1 MAAKNKG
8 GLGRGLN
15 ALIAD
20 ATLESGTV
28 SGAQEELPLGDI
40 VPNPNQPRKNFDEE
54 ALAELAESIKNE
66 GLLQPIIVRQKG
78 TVYQIIAGERRWN
91 ACKMAGL
98 EKVPVRIMQM
108 DDEQTLRVALVENL
122 QRSDLNAIEEARGFR
137 DLMTVG
143 GLTQAELA
151 SAVAKSR
158 SAVANALR
166 LLDLPEEVQ
175 QLIYDGRLTAGHARA
190 VLSVPE
196 DEKRIKLAHKVADES
211 LSVREAE
218 GVARLYAAGEM
229 DRPAKVPAPRA
240 FKIVAKQL
248 RAQLG
253 TQVRVKNSGGKNRIE
268 IEFKDEEDLQRIYE
282 LIRG

>member
-28 SGAQEELPLGDI
+28 SGAQEELPLADI